1 MSLEHRSDPASFAN
15 PVATQADFT
24 YSMTLNVIKIQD
36 TGKGAKSVAEDLEA
50 VLRKIKYWHQGSIA
64 GCRIS
69 TTGRHRTKVFK
80 RTVVYA
86 RTTSLACLSVRSPR
100 KTGCRIWSSRVHS
113 VNATQAAK
121 PSSVV

>member
-50 VLRKIKYWHQGSIA
+50 DLRKIKYWHQGLD
-64 GCRIS
+64 R
-69 TTGRHRTKVFK
+69 RVPDQ
-80 RTVVYA
+80 YD
-86 RTTSLACLSVRSPR
+86 RSPPD
-100 KTGCRIWSSRVHS
+100 KGI
-113 VNATQAAK
+113 
-121 PSSVV
+121 

>member
-50 VLRKIKYWHQGSIA
+50 VLRKIEYWHQGSVA
-64 GCRIS
+64 
-69 TTGRHRTKVFK
+69 RTKVFK
-80 RTVVYA
+80 RAVVYA

-100 KTGCRIWSSRVHS
+100 KTGCRIWSSS
-113 VNATQAAK
+113 
-121 PSSVV
+121 